1 MSKYY
6 GAESIKVLKDA
17 AHVRERPGMYIQ
29 NTGVDGLHQLVKEV
43 LDNAVDEY
51 MAGHVTE
58 IAIAH
63 YGDGSVSVQ
72 DNGRGIPV
80 EKHPKTNKSAM
91 ETIFTILGAGG
102 KFDHNAYSVSAGLH
116 GVGVTVVN
124 ALSEWT
130 HVRTVRKRTE
140 WKQCFSR
147 GKATTK
153 VARVTDGK
161 LLKKGTLVHF
171 LPDYEGQGPFKG
183 FSATI
188 HHAIL
193 REWLETLK
201 YLCPGLRFT
210 LLDDEH
216 GTRENFKSS
225 DGLSEYVIQ
234 MARDA
239 GAKPLH
245 PQPFIFQNKELDL
258 ALLWTDEDAEISRSF
273 VNSSSTPEGGTHL
286 DGVQKLI
293 GKLLKKQH
301 IGSEKVAAT
310 DLRAGL
316 IMAIHI
322 RHTDP
327 HFKGQTK
334 DQLTNIDTEAR
345 IQSILESPLEAIFQ
359 ANRDLVGTIISRS
372 VALSKA
378 RDKFKAEQNTIRKM
392 VVHKVTKRG
401 VLPGKLAEAPNCKP
415 HEREL
420 FVCEGESAGGSIKF
434 ARDAQYQEVLGLKGK
449 IPNAARTSVA
459 KFLTNKEIQDIITCI
474 GTKTGDLCEP
484 NKCRVGRVLLL
495 PDSDPDGQHIAALC
509 LAFFALYMPQ
519 LVEAGMLFI
528 VDAPLFVA
536 DFKSKR
542 YYGHTLQEVR
552 SKLPTSGKKAH
563 IVRLKGHGEA
573 NAEEVREYAMD
584 PATRRLIRITSGE
597 DAEAHIERLMGSDGS
612 ARKLLLG
619 IT

>member
-1 MSKYY
+1 MPKYDA
-6 GAESIKVLKDA
+6 GSIKVLKDA

-29 NTGVDGLHQLVKEV
+29 NTGSEGLHQLIKEV

-58 IAIAH
+58 ITVTH

-72 DNGRGIPV
+72 DNGRGIPT
-80 EKHPKTNKSAM
+80 EKHPETGKPTV
-91 ETIFTILGAGG
+91 ETIFTVLGAGG
-102 KFDHNAYSVSAGLH
+102 KFDRNAYSVSAGLH

-140 WKQCFSR
+140 WKQSFSR
-147 GKATTK
+147 GKATSK
-153 VARVTDGK
+153 VSRVADGR
-161 LLKKGTLVHF
+161 LLKKGTIVHF
-171 LPDYEGQGPFKG
+171 LPDYNGSESFKG
-183 FSATI
+183 FKGTV
-188 HHAIL
+188 HHSVL
-193 REWLETLK
+193 RGWLETLK

-225 DGLSEYVIQ
+225 EGLSEYVSQ
-234 MARDA
+234 LAKEA
-239 GAKPLH
+239 GSKPLH
-245 PQPFIFQNKELDL
+245 PRPFVFQGKTLDVSM
-258 ALLWTDEDAEISRSF
+258 LWTDEDTEATRSF
-273 VNSSSTPEGGTHL
+273 VNSSPTPEGGTHL
-286 DGVQKLI
+286 DGVLRLVS
-293 GKLLKKQH
+293 KLLKKQH
-301 IGSEKVAAT
+301 TGSEKVAST

-316 IMAIHI
+316 VVAVHL

-334 DQLTNIDTEAR
+334 DQLTNTEVESEV
-345 IQSILESPLEAIFQ
+345 QSLLEGSLESFLQ
-359 ANRDLVGTIISRS
+359 ANRDLVNTVVSRA

-378 RDKFKAEQNTIRKM
+378 RDKFKAEQSTIRKM
-392 VVHKVTKRG
+392 VVYKASKRG

-420 FVCEGESAGGSIKF
+420 FICEGDSAGGSIKF
-434 ARDAQYQEVLGLKGK
+434 ARDAGYQEVLGLKGK
-449 IPNAARTSVA
+449 IPNASRIPVA
-459 KFLTNKEIQDIITCI
+459 KFLSNKEIQDIITCI

-484 NKCRVGRVLLL
+484 DKCRVGKVLLL

-509 LAFFALYMPQ
+509 LAFFSLYMLP
-519 LVEAGMLFI
+519 LIETEMLFI

-536 DFKSKR
+536 DFKGKR
-542 YYGHTLQEVR
+542 YYGHSLQEVR
-552 SKLPTSGKKAH
+552 SKLPSNGKKAPT
-563 IVRLKGHGEA
+563 VRLKGHGEA
-573 NAEEVREYAMD
+573 NPEEVQEYAMN
-584 PATRRLIRITSGE
+584 PETRKLIRITSGE

-619 IT
+619 VV